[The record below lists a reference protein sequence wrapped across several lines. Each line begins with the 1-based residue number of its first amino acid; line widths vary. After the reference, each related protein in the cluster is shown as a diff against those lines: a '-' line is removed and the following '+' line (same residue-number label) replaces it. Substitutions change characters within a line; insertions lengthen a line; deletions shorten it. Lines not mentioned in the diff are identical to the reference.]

1 MTTIDVESDNS
12 SVEENLS
19 NHQVKDCETNH
30 NSSRKKISM
39 MTSTTTS
46 DTTSTTVGMVLD
58 TMTSSTGGGEGVRGD
73 GCLVV
78 HGATTPSTTGSS
90 SCSPSPPASISGDR
104 NNASATMMT
113 TSTTGTVVSPAP
125 VPSFTPPP
133 TSSSVNN
140 QDSSLNSNSVAVSS
154 STVTTTTTE
163 TTITTGTSTT
173 TTTITTTTTPSNT
186 TTQHVGNNSESPDTH
201 PTRSPDGRYL
211 KFEEVGRGSFKTVYK
226 GLDTVTG
233 IDVAWCEL
241 KEWLNKNERQRF
253 REEVE
258 MLKNLQHANIV
269 RFYDYWEVNAPKR
282 KYLVLVTE
290 LMSSGTLKA
299 YLRKLKKVNTKVIR
313 SWSRQI
319 LKGLQF
325 LHSRTPPII
334 HRDLKCDNIF
344 ITGTTGCV
352 KIGDLGLATLKT
364 RSFAKSVIGMFLSLS
379 LLFISLS
386 PIHFSL
392 FLCRMTS

>member
-12 SVEENLS
+12 SVEE
-19 NHQVKDCETNH
+19 D
-30 NSSRKKISM
+30 NSSQQSTSINCPSGV

-46 DTTSTTVGMVLD
+46 NTADTISQVMEV
-58 TMTSSTGGGEGVRGD
+58 TMTLVEGVGPTIRAST
-73 GCLVV
+73 L
-78 HGATTPSTTGSS
+78 PTTGSTSFLTTSIPGDDKHSVVS
-90 SCSPSPPASISGDR
+90 SSNIIQGSSTL
-104 NNASATMMT
+104 ATTMT
-113 TSTTGTVVSPAP
+113 TTSITAP
-125 VPSFTPPP
+125 VPSLTPPLTVNVP
-133 TSSSVNN
+133 DSSS
-140 QDSSLNSNSVAVSS
+140 SSANPNSTVVQSVTTTQTTVTT
-154 STVTTTTTE
+154 TVTTTTT
-163 TTITTGTSTT
+163 
-173 TTTITTTTTPSNT
+173 TTPPAA
-186 TTQHVGNNSESPDTH
+186 HVGNSNSESPDSQS

-233 IDVAWCEL
+233 VDVAWCEL

-325 LHSRTPPII
+325 LHSRNPPII

-344 ITGTTGCV
+344 ISGTTGCV

-364 RSFAKSVIGMFLSLS
+364 RSFAKSVIGTFHTHSFSLS
-379 LLFISLS
+379 FHL
-386 PIHFSL
+386 
-392 FLCRMTS
+392 

>member
-1 MTTIDVESDNS
+1 
-12 SVEENLS
+12 
-19 NHQVKDCETNH
+19 
-30 NSSRKKISM
+30 

-58 TMTSSTGGGEGVRGD
+58 TMTSSVGGGEGVRD

-104 NNASATMMT
+104 NHASATT
-113 TSTTGTVVSPAP
+113 ITSITDTVVTLAP
-125 VPSFTPPP
+125 VPSLTPPP
-133 TSSSVNN
+133 PTLVSSFVNN
-140 QDSSLNSNSVAVSS
+140 QDSSLYPLSVPVSS

-173 TTTITTTTTPSNT
+173 TTTVTTTTTPSNT

-364 RSFAKSVIGMFLSLS
+364 RSFAKSVIGMLFPFSLS
-379 LLFISLS
+379 LYSF
-386 PIHFSL
+386 FSL
-392 FLCRMTS
+392 HSFLFCRMTS